1 MRREVGGKG
10 RNGEK
15 REDKRAKEVEEREK
29 GTARKKR
36 KQENNFLCFILAP

>member
-1 MRREVGGKG
+1 MGGKG